1 MTIINP
7 KVESAEAVRQS
18 DPLCTITSEAE
29 RVDPLTMY
37 MQTLI
42 GQVRSDCP
50 DLTNRQMALLLIV
63 YIIDAQHTVRSLAR
77 HLEVA
82 KPVVSRACDKL
93 ELLNYV
99 SRRRGV
105 QDRRDVFLDRTA
117 EGEAFLDKFAS
128 RISSTNGFDHN
139 PTC

>member
-1 MTIINP
+1 MTIINLNADST
-7 KVESAEAVRQS
+7 KAVRQS
-18 DPLCTITSEAE
+18 DPLGIITSEAE

-37 MQTLI
+37 MQTLL

-50 DLTNRQMALLLIV
+50 DLTNRQMALLLVV

-77 HLEVA
+77 HLGVA

-93 ELLNYV
+93 ELLNYI
-99 SRRRGV
+99 SRRRGL

-117 EGEAFLDKFAS
+117 EGAAFLDKFTG
-128 RISSTNGFDHN
+128 RIGSTNGFDHQ